1 MNKNYMRDSMNIQI
15 IKRSGR
21 KEPLKMEKVL
31 TRIERQAY
39 KLDANYVQPFEV
51 AKKVIDGIYD
61 GVTTR
66 ELDNL
71 SIETAASM
79 TSVHPDYAI
88 LAARLAIS
96 TLHKDTS
103 KSFSETTEKLYNF
116 VNPETGSHA
125 PLVSKEYYDIV
136 MKNKDI
142 FDGAIAQNRDDSFD
156 YFGFKTLEKSYLL
169 KVYDEESKQYVVA
182 ERPQYLFMR
191 TAIGIHG
198 EDIDSALRTYDLISE
213 GFFTHAT
220 PTLFNAG
227 TTRPQLASCFLLQM
241 KDDSID
247 GIFDTA
253 KEVAKISKNAGGI
266 GISVSNIRASG
277 SYITGTNGKS
287 NGLVPML
294 RVFDNI
300 ARYVDQ
306 GGGKRKGS
314 FAMYI
319 EPWHADVF
327 DFLDLKK
334 NHGKEEVRA
343 RDLFYALWMPDLFM
357 QRVEKDE
364 MWSLMCPNEC
374 PGLQD
379 AYAEDFVELYEK
391 YEAEGKFR
399 KQVKAREL
407 WAKVLESQMET
418 GTPYIAYKDSCNV
431 KSNQKN
437 LGTLKN
443 SNLCIEILE
452 YVAPD
457 ETAVCNL
464 ASLALP
470 KFIKGRKNKKFDYD
484 KLEEVAYQATV
495 NLNKVIDVNYYPVES
510 AKKSNM
516 RHRPIGLGTQG
527 LADVFFLLGLE
538 FGSDKSKE
546 INKKIYETIY
556 YAALKASNDIA
567 KVEGS
572 YKTFK
577 GSPASKGIL
586 QFDMWGVTP
595 SDRYDWDG
603 LRESIKKHGLRNSLT
618 TCAMPTASTASIFGN
633 EASIEAQTSNIYTRR
648 VLSGEFVIVNKHLV
662 RELCELNL
670 WDSDMKD
677 EIIVNNGSVQGIN
690 KIPEE
695 VQKKYKTVWEISQKD
710 VIEMSAD
717 RGAYIDQ
724 TQSLNIFMANPNAA
738 KLTSMHFYGW
748 GGGVTKDL
756 SIERTRE
763 EINAR
768 ILELEEQYEL
778 FMSHGESI
786 PETIEL
792 DGDEPT
798 TLVFGD
804 IVTEIDGLKQKLE
817 DTENWHKY
825 GSTPE
830 KALKTGMYY
839 LRSKS
844 ATNAVKFSV
853 DVKKQDGTVEEYSA
867 EDAVSCSLD
876 SKEGECLACGS

>member
-1 MNKNYMRDSMNIQI
+1 MKDSMNIQI

-31 TRIERQAY
+31 YRIEKQCS
-39 KLDANYVQPFEV
+39 KLDLNYVVPFEV
-51 AKKVIDGIYD
+51 AKKVIEGIYD
-61 GVTTR
+61 GVTTI
-66 ELDNL
+66 ELDKL

-79 TSVHPDYAI
+79 TSIHPDYAL
-88 LAARLAIS
+88 LAAKLAIS

-103 KSFSETTEKLYNF
+103 KLFSETTKKLYNF
-116 VNPETGSHA
+116 INPETGKHA

-136 MKNKDI
+136 MKYKDI
-142 FDGAIAQNRDDSFD
+142 FDGAILHMKDEQFD

-169 KVYDEESKQYVVA
+169 KIYDEKINDYVVA

-198 EDIDSALRTYDLISE
+198 DDIESALKTYELISD
-213 GFFTHAT
+213 GYFTHAT

-266 GISVSNIRASG
+266 GISVSNIRANG

-287 NGLVPML
+287 NGLIPML
-294 RVFDNI
+294 RVFNDI

-334 NHGKEEVRA
+334 NHGKEESRA
-343 RDLFYALWMPDLFM
+343 RDLFYAIWMPDLFM
-357 QRVEKDE
+357 QRVEKNE

-379 AYAEDFVELYEK
+379 VYAEDFVKLYESYENEKK
-391 YEAEGKFR
+391 YR
-399 KQVKAREL
+399 KQIKARDL
-407 WAKVLESQMET
+407 WVKILEAQMET

-452 YVAPD
+452 YVSPD

-464 ASLALP
+464 ASIALP
-470 KFIKGRKNKKFDYD
+470 KFVKGRKNKKFDFE
-484 KLEEVAYQATV
+484 KLEDVAYQATL

-527 LADVFFLLGLE
+527 LADVFFLMGME
-538 FGSDKSKE
+538 FGSEKSKD

-567 KVEGS
+567 KKDGPYE
-572 YKTFK
+572 TFE
-577 GSPASKGIL
+577 GSPASKGVL
-586 QFDMWGVTP
+586 QFDMWNVEPTK
-595 SDRYDWDG
+595 RYDWDS
-603 LRESIKKHGLRNSLT
+603 LKDSIKKHGLRNSLT

-648 VLSGEFVIVNKHLV
+648 VLSGEFICVNKHLV
-662 RELCELNL
+662 KELCELNL
-670 WDSDMKD
+670 WNNDLKD
-677 EIIVNNGSVQGIN
+677 QIILNDGSVQNISA
-690 KIPEE
+690 IPEE
-695 VQKKYKTVWEISQKD
+695 IQKRYKTVWEISQKD
-710 VIEMSAD
+710 IIEMSAD

-724 TQSLNIFMANPNAA
+724 TQSLNIFMANPNTA
-738 KLTSMHFYGW
+738 KLTSMHFFGW
-748 GGGVTKDL
+748 GNGVTKDF
-756 SIERTRE
+756 SIEKTQNELTTRLHK
-763 EINAR
+763 
-768 ILELEEQYEL
+768 LEKQYNM
-778 FMSHGESI
+778 FMSHTDKI

-792 DGDEPT
+792 KDNT
-798 TLVFGD
+798 ILILSD
-804 IVTEIDGLKQKLE
+804 IVTEIENINNKLD
-817 DTENWHKY
+817 DTKSWFKY

-830 KALKTGMYY
+830 KALKTGIYY

-844 ATNAVKFSV
+844 ATNAVKFTI
-853 DVKKQDGTVEEYSA
+853 DVKKHDGSIVEYSSD
-867 EDAVSCSLD
+867 DAVACSLD
-876 SKEGECLACGS
+876 DDECLACGS